1 MNKDVG
7 LELCCMEKFVSVVVP
22 KERREVVFFFRSK
35 PEEFFGKGSFTVVG
49 KQRKIIAYIA
59 NILN

>member
-22 KERREVVFFFRSK
+22 KERREVVFFFFEASPKNFLAKVRFRLLASREK
-35 PEEFFGKGSFTVVG
+35 LLRT
-49 KQRKIIAYIA
+49 
-59 NILN
+59 